1 MKVYSPIEIVHME
14 QDAIF
19 EEKVSLSPKDM
30 NIEIQSFDDVLLRKM
45 RKQIEG
51 KCTKHGFLIPGSL
64 KMLSRSYGYME
75 KGTFTADSMYY
86 IKAQGR
92 VYNPPSGTVVEGVVM
107 RKSKAGLY
115 IIIEN
120 AVHVMVVRDL
130 HIGNK
135 EFDAVELGD
144 TIRVEIKKSR
154 FQINDPHIL
163 SIGQFLTV
171 VSTSASAEAEAEATA
186 AGAGAGAD
194 VAEAAVAEEAE
205 EAVGEEGEE
214 AEEAVA
220 EEGEEAPAPAPAP
233 APAAAPAAADNT
245 DPFKAPTGNVNISL

>member
-1 MKVYSPIEIVHME
+1 MKFYSPIELVHME
-14 QDAIF
+14 QDAIL
-19 EEKVSLSPKDM
+19 EEKVSLSAKDM
-30 NIEIQSFDDVLLRKM
+30 TGEILSFDDILLRKM
-45 RKQIEG
+45 RKQLEG

-64 KMLSRSYGYME
+64 KLLSRSYGYME
-75 KGTFTADSMYY
+75 KGTFTADSLYY
-86 IKAQGR
+86 MKAQGR
-92 VYNPPSGTVVEGVVM
+92 VYNPPNGTVVEGVVM

-130 HIGNK
+130 HIGNR

-171 VSTSASAEAEAEATA
+171 VSSGSAPAPAAPLAEEATP
-186 AGAGAGAD
+186 
-194 VAEAAVAEEAE
+194 EAAEAEEAE
-205 EAVGEEGEE
+205 EAGEAGEAEAEE
-214 AEEAVA
+214 AEEAEA
-220 EEGEEAPAPAPAP
+220 EAGETEVV
-233 APAAAPAAADNT
+233 
-245 DPFKAPTGNVNISL
+245 DPFAPVEAGNISL

>member
-1 MKVYSPIEIVHME
+1 MLWIGLRLGLGDRPDLKMKFYSPIELVHME

-19 EEKVSLSPKDM
+19 EEKVSLSAKDM
-30 NIEIQSFDDVLLRKM
+30 NNEILSFDDVLLRKM

-64 KMLSRSYGYME
+64 TMLSRSYGYME
-75 KGTFTADSMYY
+75 KGTFTADSLYY

-92 VYNPPSGTVVEGVVM
+92 VYNPPNGTVVEGVVM

-171 VSTSASAEAEAEATA
+171 VSGAAAPAPAEAEEDGEAEEAGEAEEDA
-186 AGAGAGAD
+186 AEEDAAE
-194 VAEAAVAEEAE
+194 EAAAEEAE
-205 EAVGEEGEE
+205 A
-214 AEEAVA
+214 
-220 EEGEEAPAPAPAP
+220 
-233 APAAAPAAADNT
+233 
-245 DPFKAPTGNVNISL
+245 DPFKGPAAENLNISL

>member
-1 MKVYSPIEIVHME
+1 ME

-171 VSTSASAEAEAEATA
+171 VSTSASSSASASAEAEAEAEAAAVATA
-186 AGAGAGAD
+186 AGAGAD
-194 VAEAAVAEEAE
+194 VAEAEAEAEEAVAEEAD
-205 EAVGEEGEE
+205 
-214 AEEAVA
+214 AVA
-220 EEGEEAPAPAPAP
+220 EEGEEAPAPAP
-233 APAAAPAAADNT
+233 AADNT

>member
-1 MKVYSPIEIVHME
+1 MKLYSSIEIVHME

-30 NIEIQSFDDVLLRKM
+30 NTEILSFDDILIRKM

-51 KCTKHGFLIPGSL
+51 KCTKHGFLIPNSL

-92 VYNPPSGTVVEGVVM
+92 VYNPPNGTVVEGVVM

-115 IIIEN
+115 IIIEQ

-163 SIGQFLTV
+163 SIGQFLTL
-171 VSTSASAEAEAEATA
+171 VSSGVAETVAATA
-186 AGAGAGAD
+186 ATAAS
-194 VAEAAVAEEAE
+194 EAAADEVADEAADEAVEAEEAE
-205 EAVGEEGEE
+205 EAVEAEE
-214 AEEAVA
+214 AEEAV
-220 EEGEEAPAPAPAP
+220 EEEAEAEAEAAEAKPAE
-233 APAAAPAAADNT
+233 N
-245 DPFKAPTGNVNISL
+245 DPFKQVATGNVDLSL

>member
-1 MKVYSPIEIVHME
+1 MKFYLPIELVHME

-19 EEKVSLSPKDM
+19 EEKVSLSAKDM
-30 NIEIQSFDDVLLRKM
+30 SGEILSFDDILIRKM

-64 KMLSRSYGYME
+64 KLLSRSYGYME
-75 KGTFTADSMYY
+75 KGTFTADSLYY
-86 IKAQGR
+86 MKAQGR
-92 VYNPPSGTVVEGVVM
+92 VYNPPNGTVVEGVVM

-130 HIGNK
+130 HIGNR

-171 VSTSASAEAEAEATA
+171 VSVGTVVAPPAEEEAAQTPEVAEEAVEEE
-186 AGAGAGAD
+186 G
-194 VAEAAVAEEAE
+194 AEAAAEEAE
-205 EAVGEEGEE
+205 EA
-214 AEEAVA
+214 AEV
-220 EEGEEAPAPAPAP
+220 
-233 APAAAPAAADNT
+233 
-245 DPFKAPTGNVNISL
+245 DPFAPVEKSEDISL

>member
-1 MKVYSPIEIVHME
+1 MKFYLPIELVHME

-19 EEKVSLSPKDM
+19 EEKVSLSAKDM
-30 NIEIQSFDDVLLRKM
+30 SGEILSFDDILLRKM

-51 KCTKHGFLIPGSL
+51 KCTKHGFLLPGSL
-64 KMLSRSYGYME
+64 KLLSRSYGYME
-75 KGTFTADSMYY
+75 KGTFTADSLYY
-86 IKAQGR
+86 MKAQGR
-92 VYNPPSGTVVEGVVM
+92 VYNPPNGTVVEGVVM

-130 HIGNK
+130 HIGNR

-171 VSTSASAEAEAEATA
+171 VSVGSAPAAPAPPDAAEAPEAE
-186 AGAGAGAD
+186 GEGE
-194 VAEAAVAEEAE
+194 AEEAAEEAE
-205 EAVGEEGEE
+205 EEGAEEEG
-214 AEEAVA
+214 AEEEGA
-220 EEGEEAPAPAPAP
+220 EEEGAEV
-233 APAAAPAAADNT
+233 
-245 DPFKAPTGNVNISL
+245 DPFKAPETGEEISL

>member
-1 MKVYSPIEIVHME
+1 MKFYLPIELVHME

-19 EEKVSLSPKDM
+19 EEKVSLSAKDM
-30 NIEIQSFDDVLLRKM
+30 SGEILSFDDILLRKM

-64 KMLSRSYGYME
+64 KLLSRSYGYME
-75 KGTFTADSMYY
+75 KGTFTADSLYY
-86 IKAQGR
+86 MKAQGR
-92 VYNPPSGTVVEGVVM
+92 VYNPPNGTVVEGVVM

-130 HIGNK
+130 HIGNR

-171 VSTSASAEAEAEATA
+171 VSVGSAPAPPAVAEAPAPEAEVAEEAADEAADEEGAEAEVAEAEA
-186 AGAGAGAD
+186 
-194 VAEAAVAEEAE
+194 AEAEV
-205 EAVGEEGEE
+205 
-214 AEEAVA
+214 
-220 EEGEEAPAPAPAP
+220 
-233 APAAAPAAADNT
+233 
-245 DPFKAPTGNVNISL
+245 DPFKAPETGEEISL

>member
-1 MKVYSPIEIVHME
+1 ME

-30 NIEIQSFDDVLLRKM
+30 NTEILSFDDILLRKM

-51 KCTKHGFLIPGSL
+51 KCTKHGFLIPNSL

-92 VYNPPSGTVVEGVVM
+92 VYNPPNGTVVEGVVM

-115 IIIEN
+115 IIIEQ

-171 VSTSASAEAEAEATA
+171 VSSGAIAEPVVEALAAATAAEALAPEDAEEAGAGEAVEAEAEEAEAEA
-186 AGAGAGAD
+186 
-194 VAEAAVAEEAE
+194 VEAEAVE
-205 EAVGEEGEE
+205 
-214 AEEAVA
+214 A
-220 EEGEEAPAPAPAP
+220 EEGEAQEAKPAE
-233 APAAAPAAADNT
+233 N
-245 DPFKAPTGNVNISL
+245 DPFKQVATGNVDLSL

>member
-1 MKVYSPIEIVHME
+1 ME

-19 EEKVSLSPKDM
+19 EEKVSLSAKDM
-30 NIEIQSFDDVLLRKM
+30 NNEILSFDDVLLRKM

-64 KMLSRSYGYME
+64 TMLSRSYGYME
-75 KGTFTADSMYY
+75 KGTFTADSLYY

-92 VYNPPSGTVVEGVVM
+92 VYNPPNGTVVEGVVM

-171 VSTSASAEAEAEATA
+171 VSGAAAPAPAEAEEDGEAEEAGEAEEDA
-186 AGAGAGAD
+186 AEEDAAE
-194 VAEAAVAEEAE
+194 EAAAEEAE
-205 EAVGEEGEE
+205 A
-214 AEEAVA
+214 
-220 EEGEEAPAPAPAP
+220 
-233 APAAAPAAADNT
+233 
-245 DPFKAPTGNVNISL
+245 DPFKGPAAENLNISL

>member
-1 MKVYSPIEIVHME
+1 ME

-19 EEKVSLSPKDM
+19 EEKVSLSAKDM
-30 NIEIQSFDDVLLRKM
+30 VGEILSFDDILIRKM

-64 KMLSRSYGYME
+64 KLLSRSYGYME
-75 KGTFTADSMYY
+75 KGTFTADSLYY
-86 IKAQGR
+86 MKAQGR
-92 VYNPPSGTVVEGVVM
+92 VYNPPNGTVVEGVVM

-130 HIGNK
+130 HIGNR

-154 FQINDPHIL
+154 FQINDLHIL

-171 VSTSASAEAEAEATA
+171 VSTSALT
-186 AGAGAGAD
+186 
-194 VAEAAVAEEAE
+194 
-205 EAVGEEGEE
+205 
-214 AEEAVA
+214 
-220 EEGEEAPAPAPAP
+220 
-233 APAAAPAAADNT
+233 AAAPAVEEAAEAVEEAVEEAAEEAAEAVEEAEGEAAQDAEAEVVGQE
-245 DPFKAPTGNVNISL
+245 DPFKAPANETIDISL

>member
-1 MKVYSPIEIVHME
+1 MKFYSPIELVHME

-19 EEKVSLSPKDM
+19 EEKVSLSAKDM
-30 NIEIQSFDDVLLRKM
+30 VGEILSFDDILIRKM

-64 KMLSRSYGYME
+64 KLLSRSYGYME

-86 IKAQGR
+86 MKAQGR
-92 VYNPPSGTVVEGVVM
+92 VYNPPNGTVVEGVVM

-130 HIGNK
+130 HIGNR

-154 FQINDPHIL
+154 FQINDLHIL

-171 VSTSASAEAEAEATA
+171 VSTGTIAAAAAEATELGASASASASASAEEE
-186 AGAGAGAD
+186 D
-194 VAEAAVAEEAE
+194 EAE
-205 EAVGEEGEE
+205 EATPSDGLEGE
-214 AEEAVA
+214 ATPRDGLEES
-220 EEGEEAPAPAPAP
+220 
-233 APAAAPAAADNT
+233 APAAPE
-245 DPFKAPTGNVNISL
+245 DPFKAPVSEAIDISL

>member
-1 MKVYSPIEIVHME
+1 MKLYSSIEIVHME

-30 NIEIQSFDDVLLRKM
+30 NREILSFDDILLQKM

-51 KCTKHGFLIPGSL
+51 KCTKHGFLIPNSL

-92 VYNPPSGTVVEGVVM
+92 VYNPPNGTVVEGVVM

-115 IIIEN
+115 IIIEQ

-171 VSTSASAEAEAEATA
+171 VSSAVAEPVVEALAATAASASEALAPEEAEEEAAEEAEAEE
-186 AGAGAGAD
+186 
-194 VAEAAVAEEAE
+194 AEAEEAAEEAVEAE
-205 EAVGEEGEE
+205 EAVTP
-214 AEEAVA
+214 AE
-220 EEGEEAPAPAPAP
+220 
-233 APAAAPAAADNT
+233 N
-245 DPFKAPTGNVNISL
+245 DPFKQVATGNVDLSL

>member
-1 MKVYSPIEIVHME
+1 MKFYLPIELVHME

-19 EEKVSLSPKDM
+19 EEKVSLSAKDM
-30 NIEIQSFDDVLLRKM
+30 SGEILSFDDILLRKM

-64 KMLSRSYGYME
+64 KLLSRSYGYME
-75 KGTFTADSMYY
+75 KGTFTADSLYY
-86 IKAQGR
+86 MKAQGR
-92 VYNPPSGTVVEGVVM
+92 VYNPPNGTVVEGVVM

-130 HIGNK
+130 HIGNR

-171 VSTSASAEAEAEATA
+171 VSVGSAPAPVAAEAPEA
-186 AGAGAGAD
+186 
-194 VAEAAVAEEAE
+194 AEEAE
-205 EAVGEEGEE
+205 EEGAEEGAEEEGAEE
-214 AEEAVA
+214 AEV
-220 EEGEEAPAPAPAP
+220 
-233 APAAAPAAADNT
+233 
-245 DPFKAPTGNVNISL
+245 DPFKAPETGEEISL

>member
-1 MKVYSPIEIVHME
+1 MKFYSPIELVQME

-19 EEKVSLSPKDM
+19 EEKVSLSAKDM
-30 NIEIQSFDDVLLRKM
+30 SGEILSFDDILLRKM

-51 KCTKHGFLIPGSL
+51 KCTKHGFLLPGSL
-64 KMLSRSYGYME
+64 KLLSRSYGYME
-75 KGTFTADSMYY
+75 KGTFTADSLYY
-86 IKAQGR
+86 MKAQGR
-92 VYNPPSGTVVEGVVM
+92 VYNPPNGTVVEGVVM

-130 HIGNK
+130 HIGNR

-171 VSTSASAEAEAEATA
+171 VSSGASAPAVAEPEAVEEGVEEATPNDGVEEATPNDGVEEATA
-186 AGAGAGAD
+186 SDGQE
-194 VAEAAVAEEAE
+194 VV
-205 EAVGEEGEE
+205 
-214 AEEAVA
+214 
-220 EEGEEAPAPAPAP
+220 
-233 APAAAPAAADNT
+233 
-245 DPFKAPTGNVNISL
+245 DPFAPVEAGNISL

>member
-1 MKVYSPIEIVHME
+1 ME

-30 NIEIQSFDDVLLRKM
+30 NIEIPSFDDVLLRKM

-171 VSTSASAEAEAEATA
+171 VSTSASAAAPAAEVLEEVEVEAEAEAE
-186 AGAGAGAD
+186 
-194 VAEAAVAEEAE
+194 AEAAADAEAE
-205 EAVGEEGEE
+205 AAADADADAE
-214 AEEAVA
+214 AEA
-220 EEGEEAPAPAPAP
+220 APAPAPAP
-233 APAAAPAAADNT
+233 APQPAPARQPAAAAENS
-245 DPFKAPTGNVNISL
+245 DPFKVPAGNANISL

>member
-1 MKVYSPIEIVHME
+1 ME

-30 NIEIQSFDDVLLRKM
+30 NTEILSFDDLLLRKM

-64 KMLSRSYGYME
+64 TMLSRSYGYME

-92 VYNPPSGTVVEGVVM
+92 VYNPPNGTVVEGVVM

-115 IIIEN
+115 IIIEQ

-135 EFDAVELGD
+135 EFDSVELGD

-163 SIGQFLTV
+163 SIGQFLSIITPAAV
-171 VSTSASAEAEAEATA
+171 AVAAAEAVEEAGEEEEKEEKEEEKEEAEEEAAAEEEKEEAEEKEEEAEAE
-186 AGAGAGAD
+186 
-194 VAEAAVAEEAE
+194 EVAEEE
-205 EAVGEEGEE
+205 EKE
-214 AEEAVA
+214 A
-220 EEGEEAPAPAPAP
+220 
-233 APAAAPAAADNT
+233 AAAPALET
-245 DPFKAPTGNVNISL
+245 DPFKAPSTKNVNISL